1 MMLTMLYGSF
11 SLTGTWTK
19 FAMPTSCQISSSQGL
34 IIRNR
39 LNVVNVLWLNHRDIK
54 HPRAGGAERTIME
67 LSKRLYPKNIHL
79 TLVTGGYIGNN
90 ANENDQKYEL
100 YRFRGNIGPHIA
112 SPHFLKQNYD
122 VVVDDLAHVVPW
134 FSESL
139 TNIPGTVFFRHL
151 HARSLKG
158 QVSRPLEFALSFIE
172 RNYGVIYRRW
182 PFVTESNTGVS
193 DLIDLGIDRPRI
205 IRILPGVD
213 TDKFNVGRK
222 TPFPSLV
229 YVGRMMEYK
238 RPDHAVRAMK
248 EVIKNVGEAK
258 LFMIGDGPFI
268 HRLRDLVSKLNLEKN
283 VKILGKVSD
292 AELVNI
298 LSSSW
303 VNVHTSITEGW
314 GYSIMEASASGVP
327 TVAYQ
332 VPGVVDA
339 ISPGVNGELVE
350 SGNVKALANAI
361 LANLDSPL
369 SMVESSRKYAELFSW
384 DRAAENWAKHLKN
397 TAEGM
402 YIH

>member
-1 MMLTMLYGSF
+1 MKVRISGTGSWK
-11 SLTGTWTK
+11 S
-19 FAMPTSCQISSSQGL
+19 
-34 IIRNR
+34 
-39 LNVVNVLWLNHRDIK
+39 
-54 HPRAGGAERTIME
+54 
-67 LSKRLYPKNIHL
+67 
-79 TLVTGGYIGNN
+79 
-90 ANENDQKYEL
+90 
-100 YRFRGNIGPHIA
+100 
-112 SPHFLKQNYD
+112 
-122 VVVDDLAHVVPW
+122 
-134 FSESL
+134 
-139 TNIPGTVFFRHL
+139 
-151 HARSLKG
+151 
-158 QVSRPLEFALSFIE
+158 
-172 RNYGVIYRRW
+172 
-182 PFVTESNTGVS
+182 
-193 DLIDLGIDRPRI
+193 
-205 IRILPGVD
+205 
-213 TDKFNVGRK
+213 
-222 TPFPSLV
+222 
-229 YVGRMMEYK
+229 
-238 RPDHAVRAMK
+238 
-248 EVIKNVGEAK
+248 
-258 LFMIGDGPFI
+258 
-268 HRLRDLVSKLNLEKN
+268 

-292 AELVNI
+292 AERVDI